1 MLKIT
6 KLIIADDHLLFTEGL
21 ENILDGM
28 PEFEVIGKVA
38 NGKVL
43 IRTLN
48 SIVPDIILMDINMPV
63 INGLEAAAIIRKSH
77 PEVKIVFVSMY
88 CNDQLIDKA
97 KMIGASGFLMKDIT
111 APVLKESLL
120 AVRDGKQ
127 VFIEGH
133 KLSKSEVLPVDE
145 DFFMLP
151 YKLSPRELEIIKL
164 IKNGFSTKRIAQTLD
179 LSVFT
184 VETHRKN
191 INRKMKV
198 KSPTELMALLIKQ
211 P

>member
-1 MLKIT
+1 
-6 KLIIADDHLLFTEGL
+6 
-21 ENILDGM
+21 
-28 PEFEVIGKVA
+28 
-38 NGKVL
+38 
-43 IRTLN
+43 
-48 SIVPDIILMDINMPV
+48 
-63 INGLEAAAIIRKSH
+63 
-77 PEVKIVFVSMY
+77 
-88 CNDQLIDKA
+88 
-97 KMIGASGFLMKDIT
+97 MIGASGFLMKDIT